1 MSRAVSVSALRA
13 SAGRVPKERP
23 ALEVRILAAA
33 ADLFGRKGFHATRT
47 AEVAKAAGTT
57 ERTLF
62 KHFPSKSDLYAQTLI
77 PALVWASLAQS
88 LEQTRDLF
96 QQDAPGFR
104 AWQERL
110 MRERLAQ
117 SAKIVPQLKMLLV
130 TLLTDDAVRR
140 WFVASWREQVWDTAI
155 ATIRQF
161 QKEGVLAETVR
172 PAVIVRAIVSLNLG
186 YVLTRLVLAPELDF
200 NDDAEI
206 DANTQLLERAFA

>member
-13 SAGRVPKERP
+13 SAGRVPKERS

-110 MRERLAQ
+110 MLERLAQ

-140 WFVASWREQVWDTAI
+140 WFVASWREQVWDVAI
-155 ATIRQF
+155 AAVRQF
-161 QKEGVLAETVR
+161 QKQGVLAKTVR
-172 PAVIVRAIVSLNLG
+172 PAVVVRAIVSLNLG

-200 NDDAEI
+200 DDGAEI
-206 DANTQLLERAFA
+206 EANTQLLERAFA